1 MLGVLYVKK
10 YVVNMDGNVLEV
22 VARNSKELYNFLF
35 SMFDLYSLEIVSES
49 DSMGCYDYPTIERVV
64 KTIPTVV

>member
-1 MLGVLYVKK
+1 MKR

-35 SMFDLYSLEIVSES
+35 SMFDLYSLDIVSET